1 MWTEVKSSLPLDLAT
16 YSWKSWVLSFLEKAK
31 AFSMPGCEAISSEAS
46 QATLKITK
54 KLGQQKSRITKAAV
68 TLETGQRLEDSPSR
82 MVFGTTSAECFESV
96 QHQLLSKPA
105 TPEGE
110 NSLFRKMHDFIY
122 GDTHTDTHSLILISV
137 PSATSFISVNS
148 MMFSKF
154 VMTRF

>member
-31 AFSMPGCEAISSEAS
+31 AFSTPGCEAISSEAS
-46 QATLKITK
+46 QNHKETRTTKIQNYK
-54 KLGQQKSRITKAAV
+54 SCSHLGDRTKAGGFSLSHSV
-68 TLETGQRLEDSPSR
+68 CY
-82 MVFGTTSAECFESV
+82 TSAECFESV